1 MTFSLVLWALV
12 WGGIF
17 TGPENLAPFP
27 SIHDRW
33 AFLQAVRA
41 LFPIAAGYVCLLWAL
56 AARARFRFGWT
67 APGLLVFYG
76 GLGFIASVA
85 FSPDPWTAVYWCSAY
100 LAPLF
105 VCWFVI
111 ERPEPL
117 PILRAVLRANHAII
131 VFLLAVV
138 LPEAV
143 RYGFGRSTRTMFY
156 RMPFGLG
163 DVRANGVGRY
173 AVIVLILALVGLTA
187 SRSVKRLL
195 WLVPAVPAL
204 FVLMQTQSRTAL
216 LGLAVAGMLFVVA
229 SGLNLRFLL
238 VGPVA
243 AYAVWVSAFTWRA
256 KGELGALVFL
266 TGRETTWQKGLV
278 KIGESPFF
286 GWGFHADRLLLNSE
300 HMHNSYLHAA
310 IQAGLPGAVLFVAA
324 LAVLWAFLWRS
335 GVLRRIRTA
344 GDVDRTLLIQS
355 VLILGFLSARSFFE
369 STAAFFG
376 VDLLLVVPAVC
387 YLYQWALENPAP
399 EKA

>member
-1 MTFSLVLWALV
+1 MTFSLILWALV
-12 WGGIF
+12 WGGVF
-17 TGPENLAPFP
+17 SGPEKLAPFP
-27 SIHDRW
+27 SLHDRM
-33 AFLQAVRA
+33 AVLQAIRT
-41 LFPIAAGYVCLLWAL
+41 LFPVAAGYVCLLWAL

-67 APGLLVFYG
+67 ALGFLTFYG
-76 GLGFIASVA
+76 GLGLVSSVA
-85 FSPDPWTAVYWCSAY
+85 FSPDPWTAVYWGSVY
-100 LAPLF
+100 LSPLF
-105 VCWFVI
+105 VCWYII

-131 VFLLAVV
+131 ILLLAVV
-138 LPEAV
+138 LPQAA
-143 RYGFGRSTRTMFY
+143 RYGFGQSTRYQFY

-173 AVIVLILALVGLTA
+173 AVIVLILALVSLA
-187 SRSVKRLL
+187 SSRSAKRLP
-195 WLVPAVPAL
+195 WLALAVPAL

-229 SGLNLRFLL
+229 SGVNLRFLA

-243 AYAVWVSAFTWRA
+243 AYAIWVSGFTWRA
-256 KGELGALVFL
+256 KGELGTLIRL

-310 IQAGLPGAVLFVAA
+310 IQAGVPGALLFTAA
-324 LAVLWAFLWRS
+324 VVVFWIFLWRS
-335 GVLRRIRTA
+335 GVLRRIRRA
-344 GDVDRTLLIQS
+344 GDADRTLLIQS
-355 VLILGFLSARSFFE
+355 VLILGFLTARSLFE
-369 STAAFFG
+369 STAAFYG
-376 VDLLLVVPAVC
+376 VDLFLFVPAVC